1 MRHCDEECGGGWVA
15 RWVRHL
21 SGGHGRVLHVGVRAR
36 QAEGEVAGEAGE
48 AVEALVLEK
57 EMR

>member
-1 MRHCDEECGGGWVA
+1 MRHSAEECGRRRVAGGVW
-15 RWVRHL
+15 HL

-48 AVEALVLEK
+48 AVEALVLCGME
-57 EMR
+57 